1 MQRVLGTLIRHHS
14 VVRGMVTLLRDGE
27 LHAEAVEGFED
38 RARNTQIKVGEG
50 ITGKVVESGKPIVVP
65 RVSKEPAFLNLASR
79 RPDHLKQELSFICVP
94 IVLNRQ
100 PVGALGVDLRF
111 KPERDYDSSV
121 KFLGVVSSMIA
132 QALNVQR
139 MVEEERRRLLDENTH
154 LRQELRERYDFS
166 NIIGTSGPTRQM
178 YEQVAQV
185 AQTNTTVLIR
195 GESGTGKEL
204 IAHAIHYNS
213 LRAKKPFIKVSCAAL
228 PDTLIESELFGYEKG
243 AFTGA
248 AARKKGR
255 FEMAEGGTLFLDEI
269 GDVNLGTQVKLLR
282 VLQEREFERVG
293 GTETVKANVRLI
305 AATNKDMEK
314 AIAEG
319 TFREDLYYRLNVFTI
334 FVPPLRER
342 KADLLLLADHFL
354 DKFSREH
361 NKVIKRISTPAI
373 DMLTAYH
380 WPGNV
385 RELENA
391 LERAV
396 LVCDGA
402 VVHGHHL
409 PPSLQT
415 ADSSG
420 TVTRVSLKDAV
431 AAYERDLILDAL
443 KTTRGN
449 RAKAARLLDT
459 TERILNY
466 KVQGYGIDVRRFK
479 SSEVGPPCRPATARR
494 PRPPGISSGNI
505 AAVTRHAALGRGRM
519 RRGRDRG
526 AARAAARRGRRSPR
540 SCCCR
545 RRRRA
550 SRPARRRRRL
560 RHAHPARPEHRR
572 LEAGRRPPRRG
583 VRVHRH
589 HAAAAGAGSSSWRR
603 SSRRCR
609 SPARRAEGAL
619 AGPAA
624 AHARSRRTPPLPA
637 PRSRCARRSAP
648 TPSCPRRCRH
658 RRAPPPPA
666 ARRHRRRRPAAPA
679 PLRRFYIAV
688 AFSDRG
694 RPGPPSVPVELPLT
708 AVPDAPFGLE
718 VEYTADDVT
727 VSWEPAGGL
736 LGFLLDN
743 RAAARDAVRGRTRR
757 RSADPAALPPGPTRY
772 HVYRDAGAGSA
783 GAAAADAARAR
794 RHGRGAAAAH
804 ARAGRRVDIHRCGRV
819 RSRAVL

>member
-1 MQRVLGTLIRHHS
+1 MPAARSGPDSSTAARDARRLSTLLEVSQALSGTLNLKAAMQRVLQTLIRHHS
-14 VVRGMVTLLRDGE
+14 VVRGMVTLLREGE
-27 LHAEAVEGFED
+27 LQVEAVEGFED
-38 RARNTQIKVGEG
+38 RARSIRIKLGEG

-65 RVSKEPAFLNLASR
+65 RVSKEPTFLNLAPR
-79 RPDHLKQELSFICVP
+79 RLDHHKQELTFICVP
-94 IVLNRQ
+94 IMLNRQ
-100 PVGALGVDLRF
+100 AVGALAVDLRF
-111 KPERDYDSSV
+111 KAERDYDSSV
-121 KFLGVVSSMIA
+121 KFFGIASSMIG

-213 LRAKKPFIKVSCAAL
+213 LRAKKPFVKVSCAAL

-248 AARKKGR
+248 ATRKKGR

-269 GDVNLGTQVKLLR
+269 GDINLSTQVKLLR
-282 VLQEREFERVG
+282 VLQEREFERLG
-293 GTETVKANVRLI
+293 GTETVKVNVRMI

-314 AIAEG
+314 AIHEG

-354 DKFSREH
+354 EKFSREH
-361 NKVIKRISTPAI
+361 GKVIKRISTPAI

-396 LVCDGA
+396 LVCDSA
-402 VVHGHHL
+402 VIHGHHL

-466 KVQGYGIDVRRFK
+466 KVRGYGIDVRRFK
-479 SSEVGPPCRPATARR
+479 SPEFGRR
-494 PRPPGISSGNI
+494 AGE
-505 AAVTRHAALGRGRM
+505 
-519 RRGRDRG
+519 
-526 AARAAARRGRRSPR
+526 RAAAGDMREQ
-540 SCCCR
+540 
-545 RRRRA
+545 A
-550 SRPARRRRRL
+550 SA
-560 RHAHPARPEHRR
+560 
-572 LEAGRRPPRRG
+572 
-583 VRVHRH
+583 
-589 HAAAAGAGSSSWRR
+589 S
-603 SSRRCR
+603 
-609 SPARRAEGAL
+609 
-619 AGPAA
+619 
-624 AHARSRRTPPLPA
+624 
-637 PRSRCARRSAP
+637 
-648 TPSCPRRCRH
+648 
-658 RRAPPPPA
+658 
-666 ARRHRRRRPAAPA
+666 
-679 PLRRFYIAV
+679 
-688 AFSDRG
+688 
-694 RPGPPSVPVELPLT
+694 
-708 AVPDAPFGLE
+708 
-718 VEYTADDVT
+718 
-727 VSWEPAGGL
+727 
-736 LGFLLDN
+736 
-743 RAAARDAVRGRTRR
+743 
-757 RSADPAALPPGPTRY
+757 
-772 HVYRDAGAGSA
+772 
-783 GAAAADAARAR
+783 
-794 RHGRGAAAAH
+794 
-804 ARAGRRVDIHRCGRV
+804 
-819 RSRAVL
+819 